1 MNILQNMSGKTSKNM
16 EKKAQSREQKS
27 SVCQE
32 YYPTGIPCH
41 SGKPFGRHWDIQYAF
56 QIKVQEGWTFCSN
69 IGHRMFPCKA
79 GTWSYKKSC
88 KA

>member
-56 QIKVQEGWTFCSN
+56 QIKVQEKCM
-69 IGHRMFPCKA
+69 RMDFLQ
-79 GTWSYKKSC
+79 
-88 KA
+88 